1 MSYSIPHT
9 VVGATRTGTEA
20 RAGFG
25 QFLDEAN
32 SGGRGTVLADGGSW
46 LWDTLKAD
54 RRWQNW
60 DICAL
65 VPNVAGYVREA
76 TDYGMFGAGW
86 RRLRRMNPLSWFRLG
101 FQGMLNARGVLRRDF
116 PTLLTLLLELEMANF
131 RRFRPQ
137 VVFLHPQMTDLL
149 LAMDHGKALEK
160 ALRKIRRG
168 FGAEPGLATN
178 NLGVLLPRLQSWGL
192 EVPYVLT
199 SVHPRGYG
207 MRPGREKCEE
217 VLKQFPGKVVAT
229 LDTPFAENVAAYW
242 QKLGVTGA
250 VYEAAEPEVKE
261 WRSWQAW
268 RQVKKAAER
277 EPAKRVLVTA
287 GTEDRP

>member
-9 VVGATRTGTEA
+9 IVGATRTGTEA
-20 RAGFG
+20 RANFG
-25 QFLDEAN
+25 HFLDEAAE
-32 SGGRGTVLADGGSW
+32 GGRGTVLADGGSW
-46 LWDTLKAD
+46 LWDALKAE

-60 DICAL
+60 DVCAL

-101 FQGMLNARGVLRRDF
+101 FQGMLNARGVLRKDF

-131 RRFRPQ
+131 RRFRPK
-137 VVFLHPQMTDLL
+137 VVFLHPQMSDLL
-149 LAMDHGKALEK
+149 LAMDHGKAVEK

-178 NLGVLLPRLQSWGL
+178 NLGLLLPRLQTWGL

-199 SVHPRGYG
+199 GVHPRGYG
-207 MRPGREKCEE
+207 MRPSREKCEE
-217 VLKQFPGKVVAT
+217 ALKEFKGQVVAA
-229 LDTPFAENVAAYW
+229 LDTPYGEKVAAYW
-242 QKLGVTGA
+242 QELGVASA
-250 VYEAAEPEVKE
+250 VYEAAEPNVKE
-261 WRSWQAW
+261 WRRWQAW
-268 RQVKKAAER
+268 KQVKPHTDSEPSER
-277 EPAKRVLVTA
+277 ELVSA
-287 GTEDRP
+287 GAE